1 MPGQAPVYVR
11 RVSMLADLSTGLSRR
26 PRLQGGLAIG
36 AVTLFT
42 GLISERWAGL
52 DTPDSSFYASL
63 GLFGDEVTDRAPFP
77 SYYWTRLGVIAPVR
91 ALTEVFGTWPGLAIY
106 RMLLLLLIVAG
117 SYLILRR
124 YTSALSATF
133 LVAIT
138 SLSTVVLSYLGNPYP
153 TGAVLAGTVVLIACA
168 MWHTKAGAVAAGVAA
183 GWLVMVNPPGALLAG
198 TIWLVLRIQARPKL
212 RSFIVH
218 DILVSGASALV
229 TFLIF
234 LGMGRLLFPKLDWF
248 GTYLESN
255 ARMTYSDFASK
266 TAVWLGDISLLVPV
280 AVLVIVVVAWLT
292 HRDQIAAQRALVI
305 STVSITF
312 MLVFSPMLGGF
323 VLESPMYQAMLWPP
337 AMVALGLVLTFALPD
352 QGWNRWQ
359 GAVGLIA
366 IAIVFIAG
374 HLTPNLN
381 LAMGWLLAAC
391 CVAVFLFASYK
402 RTIGALLGLAL
413 VLAGAQL
420 LQNSRGQIGLYYPSP
435 YSYAF
440 NANPISEKIHTAVN
454 TQEWL
459 LANTTREDTI
469 LDWVEGDW
477 ARGDRELY
485 VVAAMQLWG
494 ENRVTLERALTNDD
508 ITRLQTIKPSVLA
521 MYGQTMD
528 GVMAF
533 WSSIPAA
540 NRPTAPNC
548 YDFSWPNAQIPQGH
562 ACLTRLTWAN

>member
-1 MPGQAPVYVR
+1 MPGLASVYVR

-26 PRLQGGLAIG
+26 PRVQGGLAIG

-42 GLISERWAGL
+42 GLVSQRWAGL

-91 ALTEVFGTWPGLAIY
+91 ALTELFGTWPGFAIY

-168 MWHTKAGAVAAGVAA
+168 MWNTKASSVIAGVAL

-198 TIWLVLRIQARPKL
+198 TIWLVLRVQSRPKL
-212 RSFIVH
+212 RSLIVH
-218 DILVSGASALV
+218 DILISGASAIA
-229 TFLIF
+229 TFVIF
-234 LGMGRLLFPKLDWF
+234 LGIGRLLFPKLDWF
-248 GTYLESN
+248 GTYLAATALN
-255 ARMTYSDFASK
+255 YSDFASK
-266 TAVWLGDISLLVPV
+266 TAVWLGDISLIVPV
-280 AVLVIVVVAWLT
+280 AVLVIVIVAWLT
-292 HRDQIAAQRALVI
+292 HRDEVAAQRALVI
-305 STVSITF
+305 STVSIAF
-312 MLVFSPMLGGF
+312 MLVFSPMMGGI
-323 VLESPMYQAMLWPP
+323 VLEAPMYQAMLWPP
-337 AMVALGLVLTFALPD
+337 ALVALGLVLTFALPD

-359 GAVGLIA
+359 GGVGLIA
-366 IAIVFIAG
+366 IALVVIAG

-381 LAMGWLLAAC
+381 LALGWLLAAC

-413 VLAGAQL
+413 VLSGAQL

-440 NANPISEKIHTAVN
+440 NTNPISEKIHTAVN

-459 LANTTREDTI
+459 LANTTREDKI
-469 LDWVEGDW
+469 LDWVQGDW
-477 ARGDRELY
+477 VGGDRELY

-494 ENRVTLERALTNDD
+494 ENRVTLEPALTNDD

-562 ACLTRLTWAN
+562 ACLTSLTWAN